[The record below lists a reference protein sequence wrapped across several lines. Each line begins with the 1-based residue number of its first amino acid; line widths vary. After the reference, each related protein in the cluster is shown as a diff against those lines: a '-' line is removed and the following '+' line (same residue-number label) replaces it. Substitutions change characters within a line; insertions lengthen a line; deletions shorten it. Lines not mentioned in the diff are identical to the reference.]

1 MSKGVNWNL
10 IEEARTAVNK
20 RAEMRKPLNE
30 RYKLKKKNH
39 EGVRHDFGE
48 NPFKSLGDGG
58 FERKAINFSN
68 L

>member
-1 MSKGVNWNL
+1 MSRGVDWNR
-10 IEEARTAVNK
+10 IEAERTAVNN

-48 NPFKSLGDGG
+48 SPYKALGDGG
-58 FERKAINFSN
+58 FERKAINFSIV
-68 L
+68 